1 VLDEIVKAVQ
11 VEPNQYVQVEREE
24 IEDIELETSHTIDIV
39 KFVPQIEID
48 DLYYDKPYYIVPDGE
63 IGQEA
68 FAVIRAAL
76 DEKGMAGIGR
86 VVFSRR
92 ERSIVLK
99 PYGTTG
105 MTGVTLWYPYELRD
119 AAEFFNAVPEQKIEA
134 ETLQLAHQLIRA
146 KAGQFDPAE
155 FEDRYEKALKEII
168 AAKQRG
174 ATVLRPAAAKA
185 APQVIN
191 LMDALKKSVHEAAAG
206 STARRKPQIT
216 GPLDWRS
223 LLREVE
229 PAPQY

>member
-1 VLDEIVKAVQ
+1 VLDEIVKAVR

-99 PYGTTG
+99 PYCTTG
-105 MTGVTLWYPYELRD
+105 MTGVTLRYPYQLRD
-119 AAEFFNAVPEQKIEA
+119 ARSSLTRSRSRRSKRRRCSSR
-134 ETLQLAHQLIRA
+134 TSSYAH
-146 KAGQFDPAE
+146 
-155 FEDRYEKALKEII
+155 
-168 AAKQRG
+168 
-174 ATVLRPAAAKA
+174 
-185 APQVIN
+185 
-191 LMDALKKSVHEAAAG
+191 ALKKSVREAAAG
-206 STARRKPQIT
+206 STAQRKPQPVARPSRKPSGAPSRVRRT
-216 GPLDWRS
+216 G
-223 LLREVE
+223 
-229 PAPQY
+229 

>member
-1 VLDEIVKAVQ
+1 
-11 VEPNQYVQVEREE
+11 VQVEREE

-99 PYGTTG
+99 PYGKTG
-105 MTGVTLWYPYELRD
+105 MTGVTLRYPYELRD

-134 ETLQLAHQLIRA
+134 ETLQLAHQIIRA
-146 KAGQFDPAE
+146 KAGHFDPAE

-174 ATVLRPAAAKA
+174 ATVLRPAAAKP

-191 LMDALKKSVHEAAAG
+191 LMDALKKSVREAAAG
-206 STARRKPQIT
+206 STAQRKPQPVARPSRKPSGAPSRVRRT
-216 GPLDWRS
+216 G
-223 LLREVE
+223 
-229 PAPQY
+229 